1 MRRFI
6 RSGIYMAVVCTVLM
20 LSASISFADED
31 SEPEISLMA
40 LNYDRAY
47 AALSISAHGTAT
59 ASGRI
64 VGIPGKTTK
73 VSIHLYLQ
81 KYSSGKWTSVA
92 DWTGSKAA
100 SSYTL
105 KKTKNVAKGHEYRTK
120 AVCTVYAG
128 SSAEK
133 TTKYSTAVKY

>member
-1 MRRFI
+1 MLKRSMVAITTACIMFI
-6 RSGIYMAVVCTVLM
+6 CMLLPVSAAEADEPGFSLMAANYRKA
-20 LSASISFADED
+20 SASIS
-31 SEPEISLMA
+31 ISD
-40 LNYDRAY
+40 N
-47 AALSISAHGTAT
+47 GTASATGKMVGT
-59 ASGRI
+59 AGH
-64 VGIPGKTTK
+64 TTK
-73 VSIHLYLQ
+73 ISIHLYLQ

-105 KKTKNVAKGHEYRTK
+105 KKTKNVAKGCKYRTK
-120 AVCTVYAG
+120 AVLKAYAG